1 MDDYCDRSYP
11 GWSEGIAAAEQF
23 CQKVWLPTGEQ
34 AYAVLWTDLVQ
45 LRQLP
50 AKAQGADS

>member
-1 MDDYCDRSYP
+1 MDDYCDRTYN

-34 AYAVLWTDLVQ
+34 AYAVLWTDLVL
-45 LRQLP
+45 LRHMP
-50 AKAQGADS
+50 AKANGVE